1 MEPTPPVATRRFG
14 GGDGIALA
22 ADCFGVALP
31 PSVLFAHGFGQ
42 TRLSWR
48 STAEKA
54 ARRGFHSVCADG
66 RGHGDSARNPPGR
79 PYQVADF
86 VADLAAIARALP
98 GRPALVGAS
107 MGGLLGL
114 LAEGGSE
121 GGLFSA
127 LVLVDIAP
135 HWEQQ
140 GVDRI
145 LAFMAAHPDGF
156 DSLEEAQ
163 AAIERYLP
171 HRQTRRDPERLRP
184 LLRRNEQG
192 RLVWHWDPRLLAELP
207 RHAESYREALLA
219 AARRIRIPTLLVSG
233 GRSDVVSER
242 GIREFLTLVPHAEH
256 IAIPHATHLVAGD
269 ANDDFA
275 EAALDFLERAL
286 SRRAA

>member
-1 MEPTPPVATRRFG
+1 MEPTPLVAIRRFG
-14 GGDGIALA
+14 GSDGTPLT
-22 ADCFGVALP
+22 ADCFGESVP
-31 PSVLFAHGFGQ
+31 PSILFAHGFGQ

-54 ARRGFHSVCADG
+54 ARRGFHSVCVDG

-79 PYQVADF
+79 PYQVVDF

-121 GGLFSA
+121 GDLFSA

-135 HWEQQ
+135 HWEPQ

-145 LAFMAAHPDGF
+145 LAFMGAHPEGF
-156 DSLEEAQ
+156 GSLEEAQ
-163 AAIERYLP
+163 AAVVRYLP
-171 HRQTRRDPERLRP
+171 YRQANRDPRRLEP

-192 RLVWHWDPRLLAELP
+192 RLVWHWDPRLLADLP
-207 RHAESYREALLA
+207 RHAESYREALVA

-233 GRSDVVSER
+233 GRSDVISER

-256 IAIPHATHLVAGD
+256 IAIPHATHLVTGD

-275 EAALDFLERAL
+275 DAALDFLERAL
-286 SRRAA
+286 RGRAA